1 MNYDSVEK
9 SLFMLF
15 NKNSVENEGFSG
27 RGGARKE
34 L

>member
-15 NKNSVENEGFSG
+15 NKNFFENEGFSG
-27 RGGARKE
+27 RGEVK
-34 L
+34 